1 MGLHLYATSRN
12 LAYPF
17 TENVMKVQLNP
28 YMRDCLVYRATLR
41 DLARTKDPEQREYLQ
56 GALEQLAEV
65 IGVEQAHAITDLEIQ
80 KQESEREA
88 IQAKI
93 DAIEERT
100 K

>member
-1 MGLHLYATSRN
+1 
-12 LAYPF
+12 
-17 TENVMKVQLNP
+17 MKVQLNP

>member
-1 MGLHLYATSRN
+1 
-12 LAYPF
+12 
-17 TENVMKVQLNP
+17 MKVRVNP
-28 YMRDCLVYRATLR
+28 YLRDCLVYRATLR
-41 DLARTKDPEQREYLQ
+41 DLARTKDPDQREYLQ

-65 IGVEQAHAITDLEIQ
+65 IGVEQAHAITDLEIA
-80 KQESEREA
+80 KQESEREE

>member
-1 MGLHLYATSRN
+1 
-12 LAYPF
+12 
-17 TENVMKVQLNP
+17 MKPELDL

-41 DLARTKDPEQREYLQ
+41 DLARTKDPKQREYLQ

-65 IGVEQAHAITDLEIQ
+65 IGVEQAHAIIDLEIA
-80 KQESEREA
+80 KQVSEREA
-88 IQAKI
+88 IQAKL

>member
-1 MGLHLYATSRN
+1 
-12 LAYPF
+12 
-17 TENVMKVQLNP
+17 MKVQLNP

-41 DLARTKDPEQREYLQ
+41 DLARTKDPDQREYLQ

-65 IGVEQAHAITDLEIQ
+65 IGVEQAHAIKDLEIA
-80 KQESEREA
+80 KQESEREE

-93 DAIEERT
+93 DSIEERA

>member
-1 MGLHLYATSRN
+1 
-12 LAYPF
+12 
-17 TENVMKVQLNP
+17 MKLELDP

-41 DLARTKDPEQREYLQ
+41 DLARTKDPKQREYLQ

-80 KQESEREA
+80 KQESEREE

-93 DAIEERT
+93 DAIEARQ
-100 K
+100 

>member
-1 MGLHLYATSRN
+1 
-12 LAYPF
+12 
-17 TENVMKVQLNP
+17 MKVQLNP

-80 KQESEREA
+80 KQESEREE

>member
-1 MGLHLYATSRN
+1 
-12 LAYPF
+12 
-17 TENVMKVQLNP
+17 MKVQLNP

-65 IGVEQAHAITDLEIQ
+65 SGVEQAHAITDLEIQ

>member
-1 MGLHLYATSRN
+1 
-12 LAYPF
+12 
-17 TENVMKVQLNP
+17 MKPELDL

-41 DLARTKDPEQREYLQ
+41 DQARTKDPKQREYLQ
-56 GALEQLAEV
+56 GALEQLAKV
-65 IGVEQAHAITDLEIQ
+65 IGVEQAHAITDLEIA
-80 KQESEREA
+80 KQESERQE

>member
-1 MGLHLYATSRN
+1 
-12 LAYPF
+12 
-17 TENVMKVQLNP
+17 MKVQLNP

-80 KQESEREA
+80 NGAAGVLARCLGA
-88 IQAKI
+88 TG
-93 DAIEERT
+93 RGNRC
-100 K
+100 

>member
-1 MGLHLYATSRN
+1 
-12 LAYPF
+12 
-17 TENVMKVQLNP
+17 MKPELDL

-41 DLARTKDPEQREYLQ
+41 DLARTKDPDQREYLQ
-56 GALEQLAEV
+56 SALEKLAEV
-65 IGVEQAHAITDLEIQ
+65 IGVEQAHEITDLEIA

-93 DAIEERT
+93 NAIEERT